1 MSRNITSLPIRVTAA
16 GAGCEDDDAIPK
28 GMLASEK
35 WWAYE
40 SFAILLSP
48 TFTFDDD
55 TVVCLADGQRKYSV
69 IEYMLWFRGC
79 DRPLQ
84 W

>member
-16 GAGCEDDDAIPK
+16 GAGCEEDDAMPK

-40 SFAILLSP
+40 SSAILLFPIFIFNDSR
-48 TFTFDDD
+48 
-55 TVVCLADGQRKYSV
+55 VVCLADGQRKYS
-69 IEYMLWFRGC
+69 IGHKNIFCG
-79 DRPLQ
+79 
-84 W
+84 